1 MGKDLRGKELGK
13 GIVQRK
19 DDKKYVAFYNDS
31 TGKRVQKRFD
41 TLTEAKRWREKAVYE
56 EKNDLALLQPE
67 MTVNSWFEFWM
78 KEKATTIKFNTKRN
92 YTERFENDIKP
103 VVGNMRVKDVR
114 PIHCQAVLNR
124 MAENEYAGS
133 TIKQTLNT
141 MVTMFWAA
149 VENRLIHS
157 TPVTKSGVKLPRDV
171 EQNIDFLTREEQKA
185 FLEVAKDYAY
195 YEQFFLILQEGF
207 RTGEIIGLKWDCV
220 DFERREITIDKTLEY
235 RYSTGTWRWETPKT
249 KNGCRVVK
257 MTRAAHDMLKELQ
270 EKPSNVNEKTPE
282 EFKNLVFLNRT
293 GFPTKNSTYDAA
305 LVKRCEQAGVKKI
318 SMHDLR
324 HTMATRFC
332 EQPMP
337 NYKFLS
343 KMLGHSSIK
352 ITLDLYVH
360 LDEETK
366 VEAIES
372 FSDYLETI

>member
-1 MGKDLRGKELGK
+1 MGKDLKGKELGK

-31 TGKRVQKRFD
+31 AGKRVQKRFD

-56 EKNDLALLQPE
+56 EKNDLAVLHPE
-67 MTVNSWFEFWM
+67 MTVNAWFDLWM
-78 KEKATTIKFNTKRN
+78 QEKTSTIKFNTRRN

-103 VVGNMRVKDVR
+103 VIGNMRVKDVR
-114 PIHCQAVLNR
+114 PINCQAVLNR

-141 MVTMFWAA
+141 MVTMFWSA
-149 VENRLIHS
+149 VENRLIHN
-157 TPVTKSGVKLPRDV
+157 TPVTKSGVKMPKDV

-185 FLEVAKDYAY
+185 FLAVAKDYAY
-195 YEQFFLILQEGF
+195 YEQFLLILQEGF
-207 RTGEIIGLKWDCV
+207 RTGEVIGLKWDCV
-220 DFERREITIDKTLEY
+220 DLERREITIDKTLEY
-235 RYSTGTWRWETPKT
+235 RYSTSAWRWETPKT

-257 MTRAAHDMLKELQ
+257 MTRVTYDMLKELK
-270 EKPSNVNEKTPE
+270 EKPSNVTDVTPE
-282 EFKNLVFLNRT
+282 EFKDLVFINRT

-305 LVKRCEQAGVKKI
+305 LVKRCEQAGIKRI

-366 VEAIES
+366 IEAIES

>member
-1 MGKDLRGKELGK
+1 MGKDLKGKELGK

-56 EKNDLALLQPE
+56 EKNDLAVLHPE
-67 MTVNSWFEFWM
+67 MTVNTWFECWM
-78 KEKATTIKFNTKRN
+78 KEKSSTIKFNTKRN
-92 YTERFENDIKP
+92 YTERYENDIKP
-103 VVGNMRVKDVR
+103 VLGNMRIKDVR
-114 PIHCQAVLNR
+114 PINCQAVLNK

-149 VENRLIHS
+149 VENRLIHN
-157 TPVTKSGVKLPRDV
+157 TPVTKSGVKMPKDV
-171 EQNIDFLTREEQKA
+171 EQNIDFLTKEEQKA
-185 FLEVAKDYAY
+185 FLAVAKDYAY

-235 RYSTGTWRWETPKT
+235 RYSTGAWRWETPKT

-366 VEAIES
+366 IEAIES